1 MVSKNYLEL
10 LYWGGF
16 FQRFHYFHS
25 VNSYSAKISDS
36 FVRFV
41 QRLRHGKSLQFG
53 PKRQTYSQS
62 TKKPERRFFE
72 LVWKFSQRED
82 IDGHC
87 MYNMII
93 ICMFFSHPGSLQVLA
108 RNMMDVWPRQ
118 HLTRPWFG
126 HDILGE
132 QWGRVQIP
140 SWAVH
145 PEQNVC
151 RELSVL
157 SNHRCP
163 KWQLNATKV
172 IDHDILRGLQAI
184 PRSYLIIPLAI

>member
-1 MVSKNYLEL
+1 
-10 LYWGGF
+10 
-16 FQRFHYFHS
+16 
-25 VNSYSAKISDS
+25 
-36 FVRFV
+36 
-41 QRLRHGKSLQFG
+41 
-53 PKRQTYSQS
+53 
-62 TKKPERRFFE
+62 
-72 LVWKFSQRED
+72 
-82 IDGHC
+82 
-87 MYNMII
+87 
-93 ICMFFSHPGSLQVLA
+93 LQVLA
-108 RNMMDVWPRQ
+108 RNNYDGRLTSATLD
-118 HLTRPWFG
+118 LTRPWFG

-172 IDHDILRGLQAI
+172 IDHDIVRGLQAI